1 MMVNTS
7 SSSLVSQILACY
19 SLTERDGDKILVL
32 LNDLT
37 VISMSKWIIIPYMNC
52 TLQFSVSN
60 MAILTAKQSTLNI
73 TYSLSSWT
81 NRCLYINRV
90 LLKLGLNIHL
100 IFSWNFYIF
109 PLKAKIKYLL
119 SFSSFQK
126 FLALSFSHVCKY
138 PHENWMFR
146 QCSSWSP
153 LL

>member
-60 MAILTAKQSTLNI
+60 MAILTAKQSKLNI
-73 TYSLSSWT
+73 TYSLSS
-81 NRCLYINRV
+81 
-90 LLKLGLNIHL
+90 
-100 IFSWNFYIF
+100 
-109 PLKAKIKYLL
+109 
-119 SFSSFQK
+119 
-126 FLALSFSHVCKY
+126 
-138 PHENWMFR
+138 
-146 QCSSWSP
+146 
-153 LL
+153 